1 MSSDRLNNAIESYG
15 FQRMIKSHFGEEMEQ
30 RAIMMFSL
38 LDTIAELQ
46 KQIGDDKFGEY
57 AVFGLMNLPASK
69 RDLGVI
75 DYLMQQATTE

>member
-46 KQIGDDKFGEY
+46 K
-57 AVFGLMNLPASK
+57 
-69 RDLGVI
+69 
-75 DYLMQQATTE
+75 